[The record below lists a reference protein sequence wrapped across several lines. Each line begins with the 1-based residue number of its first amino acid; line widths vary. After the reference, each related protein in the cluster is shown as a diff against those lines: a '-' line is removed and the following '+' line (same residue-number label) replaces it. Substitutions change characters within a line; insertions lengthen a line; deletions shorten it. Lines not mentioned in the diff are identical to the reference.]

1 MTKIKKYFII
11 FSTILCCSL
20 LFFIEQSIGVSYI
33 VKTIIKIIAF
43 TLVPYVYFRFYKKQ
57 SIKNALNL
65 SSTTKKHFKLGI
77 IFGAISFGIVLLAY
91 FIFRSYIDIAAISN
105 EMQTKSK
112 ITPSNFILV
121 GLYVTFGNSFLE
133 EFFFRGFVFLNLYE
147 LGYTKIAY
155 VFSSIAFALYH
166 LAIFRTWFDF
176 PIMVLALFGLIS
188 VGVIFNWLD
197 TKSKNF
203 INSWI
208 LHILADSA
216 IIIIGMKM
224 FEII

>member
-1 MTKIKKYFII
+1 MKKYFII
-11 FSTILCCSL
+11 LSTILCCSF

-33 VKTIIKIIAF
+33 VKTIIKIVIF

-57 SIKNALNL
+57 SIKKALNL
-65 SSTTKKHFKLGI
+65 SSTTKEHFKLGI
-77 IFGAISFGIVLLAY
+77 IFGVVSFAIVLSAY
-91 FIFRSYIDIAAISN
+91 FIFRNYIDIAAISN

-112 ITPSNFILV
+112 ITPANFILV

-133 EFFFRGFVFLNLYE
+133 EFFFRGYIFLNLYE
-147 LGYTKIAY
+147 MGYTKIAY
-155 VFSSIAFALYH
+155 GFSSLSFALYH
-166 LAIFRTWFDF
+166 LAIFRTWFNF
-176 PIMVLALFGLIS
+176 PIMILALIGLIS
-188 VGVIFNWLD
+188 VGIIFDWLD

-216 IIIIGMKM
+216 IILIGMKM